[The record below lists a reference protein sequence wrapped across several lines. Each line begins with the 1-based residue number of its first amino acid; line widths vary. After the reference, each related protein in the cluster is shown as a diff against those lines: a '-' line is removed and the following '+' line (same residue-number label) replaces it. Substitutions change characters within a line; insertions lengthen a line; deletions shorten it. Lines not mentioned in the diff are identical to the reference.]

1 MTLFAAEP
9 ERGKIKIMGQNET
22 PENKPEHSIKEKIS
36 GLGQKIVGEIEE
48 IGGAL
53 TGDPLT
59 IAEGELNVE
68 VGDIRDEMEHEDE
81 EADK

>member
-1 MTLFAAEP
+1 
-9 ERGKIKIMGQNET
+9 MGQNEN
-22 PENKPEHSIKEKIS
+22 PENKIDHSLKEKIS

-68 VGDIRDEMEHEDE
+68 VGDIRDEMEKEEDE
-81 EADK
+81 GGK

>member
-1 MTLFAAEP
+1 
-9 ERGKIKIMGQNET
+9 MGQNEN
-22 PENKPEHSIKEKIS
+22 PENKPQHSLKEKIS
-36 GLGQKIVGEIEE
+36 GMGQKIVGEIEE

-68 VGDIRDEMEHEDE
+68 VGDIRDEMEHEEGEDG
-81 EADK
+81 K

>member
-1 MTLFAAEP
+1 
-9 ERGKIKIMGQNET
+9 MGQNDDPET
-22 PENKPEHSIKEKIS
+22 NSEHSLKEKIS
-36 GLGQKIVGEIEE
+36 GLGQKLVGEIEE

-68 VGDIRDEMEHEDE
+68 VGDIRDEMEHEG
-81 EADK
+81 AKK

>member
-1 MTLFAAEP
+1 
-9 ERGKIKIMGQNET
+9 MGQNE
-22 PENKPEHSIKEKIS
+22 NPEHSLKEKIS

-68 VGDIRDEMEHEDE
+68 VGDIRDEMEHEEGEDG
-81 EADK
+81 K